1 MSSFKSQQP
10 WFEFLSEWIPAK
22 LPGEKVH
29 AELSPLRK
37 LSSEAIKEATVIK
50 ESAVAI
56 HLFEKNGDLQ
66 IILTQRNTY
75 EGAHSGQVSFP
86 GGKMDDSDVNLIH
99 TARRE
104 SYEEIGI
111 SIDDG
116 KLIGALTEI
125 YIPVSKFRVKPY
137 VFFHDEE
144 IQNLTPDPREVESI
158 FFLPRLYLV
167 SDELLIKKNI
177 IISTDFTLA
186 GVPCF
191 VFQDYT
197 IWGAT
202 AIVLNELKHIL
213 KENS

>member
-1 MSSFKSQQP
+1 MSSLKSQQP
-10 WFEFLSEWIPAK
+10 WFAFLSEWIPAK

-29 AELSPLRK
+29 SELSPLRK
-37 LSSEAIKEATVIK
+37 LSSEALKEATVIK

-56 HLFEKNGDLQ
+56 HLFEKDDDLQ
-66 IILTQRNTY
+66 IILTLRNTY
-75 EGAHSGQVSFP
+75 DGAHSGQVSFP
-86 GGKMDDSDVNLIH
+86 GGKLDDSDLNLVH

-104 SYEEIGI
+104 SYEEIGL
-111 SIDDG
+111 SVDDG

-137 VFFHDEE
+137 VFFHEEE

-158 FFLPRLYLV
+158 FFLPRLSLI
-167 SDELLIKKNI
+167 SDELLIKKDI
-177 IISTDFTLA
+177 VISTDFTLKD
-186 GVPCF
+186 VPCF
-191 VFQDYT
+191 AFEDYI

-202 AIVLNELKHIL
+202 AILLNELKHIL